1 MAKFKLQYSF
11 EFYANLRELIG
22 IGYDDPRKK
31 KQNKTKQ
38 EEGKKRDLLMHF
50 AFTGYEKMAIQILV
64 RHTAG
69 KILCPVHFGKKFR
82 LIFSEIFFSGSVQ

>member
-22 IGYDDPRKK
+22 IGYDDPRKTK
-31 KQNKTKQ
+31 KQNKTRRR
-38 EEGKKRDLLMHF
+38 KKKDLLMHF

>member
-31 KQNKTKQ
+31 KNKTKQ
-38 EEGKKRDLLMHF
+38 EEGKKKRSF
-50 AFTGYEKMAIQILV
+50 NA
-64 RHTAG
+64 
-69 KILCPVHFGKKFR
+69 LCFYW
-82 LIFSEIFFSGSVQ
+82 L

>member
-31 KQNKTKQ
+31 KTNKTKQ
-38 EEGKKRDLLMHF
+38 NKKK
-50 AFTGYEKMAIQILV
+50 EKK
-64 RHTAG
+64 
-69 KILCPVHFGKKFR
+69 KIF
-82 LIFSEIFFSGSVQ
+82 

>member
-31 KQNKTKQ
+31 KTKQNK
-38 EEGKKRDLLMHF
+38 KK
-50 AFTGYEKMAIQILV
+50 EK
-64 RHTAG
+64 R
-69 KILCPVHFGKKFR
+69 KIF
-82 LIFSEIFFSGSVQ
+82 